1 MMGCFQGHFL
11 TQSSNTILIQTTQTI
26 SQFILVSTYVY
37 FTTQNG
43 PKRQNNKSQFI
54 FLKVECWVLKNH
66 NCFVL
71 YLNCNLLFSRK
82 IFFTKCYIF
91 HIFKKFVKTQIKIFS
106 LDFFSCITSCSHKM
120 YKIKTRI
127 ILCFFWNVQ
136 PII

>member
-54 FLKVECWVLKNH
+54 FLKVECW
-66 NCFVL
+66 
-71 YLNCNLLFSRK
+71 Y
-82 IFFTKCYIF
+82 T
-91 HIFKKFVKTQIKIFS
+91 
-106 LDFFSCITSCSHKM
+106 
-120 YKIKTRI
+120 
-127 ILCFFWNVQ
+127 
-136 PII
+136 

>member
-54 FLKVECWVLKNH
+54 FLKVECWVLKITTVLSFILIVIF
-66 NCFVL
+66 CFHE
-71 YLNCNLLFSRK
+71 
-82 IFFTKCYIF
+82 IFF
-91 HIFKKFVKTQIKIFS
+91 
-106 LDFFSCITSCSHKM
+106 
-120 YKIKTRI
+120 
-127 ILCFFWNVQ
+127 
-136 PII
+136 

>member
-71 YLNCNLLFSRK
+71 YLNCNLLFSRNSFLK
-82 IFFTKCYIF
+82 NATY
-91 HIFKKFVKTQIKIFS
+91 FKKIRENSNQN
-106 LDFFSCITSCSHKM
+106 FFSGFFFHVSQVVRIKCTRLRLGLFYVFFGM
-120 YKIKTRI
+120 YN
-127 ILCFFWNVQ
+127 L
-136 PII
+136 